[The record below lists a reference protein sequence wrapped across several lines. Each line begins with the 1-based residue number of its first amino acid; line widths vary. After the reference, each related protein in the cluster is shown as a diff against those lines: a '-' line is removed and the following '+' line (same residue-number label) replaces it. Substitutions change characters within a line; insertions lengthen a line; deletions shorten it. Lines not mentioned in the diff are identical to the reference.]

1 MRNEKRD
8 LQPCERLARRI
19 NVIKQSTLRSFNG
32 LDEDSLYSSEK
43 EKKKLS
49 LGSDTKCQKIIQKL

>member
-43 EKKKLS
+43 KKLS
-49 LGSDTKCQKIIQKL
+49 LGSDIKCQKIIQKL